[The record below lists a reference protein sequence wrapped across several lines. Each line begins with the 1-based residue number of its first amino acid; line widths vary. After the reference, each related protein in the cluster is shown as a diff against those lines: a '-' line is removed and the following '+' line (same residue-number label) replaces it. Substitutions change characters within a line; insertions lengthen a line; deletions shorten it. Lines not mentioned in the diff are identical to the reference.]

1 MLRGMRSRP
10 FIHPF
15 APLDFAELLAI
26 ENASYP
32 NPWPRRA
39 FVEIVSPD
47 CILRTAKRAGNASP
61 LGYLLYSRRNSRFV
75 IVKLAVDPIYRRQGI
90 ATELLLE
97 LTLRLNLKRPRI
109 DAYVA
114 ESNLPAQLFL
124 KAKGFEAISILCG
137 ADPYTGEDLYLMRFC
152 TTKTETIFSVDERQ
166 PNRHIRG
173 FLRPQNRVRR
183 GQSLA

>member
-1 MLRGMRSRP
+1 MRSRP

-39 FVEIVSPD
+39 FIDIISPD
-47 CILRTAKRAGNASP
+47 CLLRTAKRAGNASP

-90 ATELLLE
+90 ATELLQE
-97 LTLRLNLKRPRI
+97 LILRLNLKRPRI
-109 DAYVA
+109 DIYIA
-114 ESNLPAQLFL
+114 ESNLPAQMFL
-124 KAKGFEAISILCG
+124 KARGFTAISILTG
-137 ADPYTGEDLYLMRFC
+137 QDPYTAEDIYTMRFSH
-152 TTKTETIFSVDERQ
+152 TKTETIFTVDERR
-166 PNRHIRG
+166 PNRYLRS
-173 FLRPQNRVRR
+173 FPRPQNRAGRALT
-183 GQSLA
+183 SDS